1 MSGPAP
7 ISGRRSGN
15 AQALPNAKTAAN
27 PAIPSHRPHRRAR
40 LRRAIPSRSRRRGKD
55 EPRTGPPAMKASIAM
70 RLSGG
75 RCLRAALCLF
85 LGLVF
90 CLVIRPAEAQP
101 MLRIDRENASVR
113 GWQIGL
119 SERFGGCVATTR
131 YTDQT
136 TVWLG
141 FTGEDNTAFLA
152 FTNPN
157 WASIE
162 KNKEYT
168 LVFRAATGRNW
179 SGRFAGFEQ
188 TADEKGLVGFG
199 LRREFIL
206 DLARSAGIQIVFE
219 RRPIARLSLSG
230 SLSAIEG
237 VLLCHRQFAF
247 NPKAGEDRQTRLPPS
262 NERPRDGASRR
273 PGMSTGTGFFVSRD
287 GHVLTNHH
295 VVESCTDVS
304 VTRLGAPP
312 VPATVVGRDPVN
324 DLALLATGMT
334 PARVPSFSPRVRVGE
349 SVYIYGFPL
358 AGLLAT
364 AGNFTIGNI
373 SALAG
378 LRDDTRMLQ
387 HSAPTQP
394 GNSGGALI
402 DERGNVVGIIVSK
415 LNVLALAQRNM
426 DIAQNV
432 NFAIRAGVATNFLD
446 VNGVAGS
453 ERPSEQK
460 LDPATLADQSREFTL
475 QVICNR

>member
-1 MSGPAP
+1 MADRCARVVLCLVLTVLFCLATRSPAD
-7 ISGRRSGN
+7 
-15 AQALPNAKTAAN
+15 AQAL
-27 PAIPSHRPHRRAR
+27 
-40 LRRAIPSRSRRRGKD
+40 
-55 EPRTGPPAMKASIAM
+55 
-70 RLSGG
+70 
-75 RCLRAALCLF
+75 
-85 LGLVF
+85 
-90 CLVIRPAEAQP
+90 
-101 MLRIDRENASVR
+101 LRIDRENTAIR

-141 FTGEDNTAFLA
+141 FTGENSTAFLA

-162 KNKEYT
+162 KNREYT
-168 LVFRAATGRNW
+168 LTFRAATGRNW
-179 SGRFAGFEQ
+179 DGRFAGFEQ
-188 TADEKGLVGFG
+188 TADEKGLVAFG

-206 DLARSAGIQIVFE
+206 DLARSAGIQVIFE
-219 RRPIARLSLSG
+219 RRSIARLSLNG
-230 SLSAIEG
+230 SLGAIEG

-247 NPKAGEDRQTRLPPS
+247 NPKQGENRQTRVPPAGD
-262 NERPRDGASRR
+262 RPREGGSRPR
-273 PGMSTGTGFFVSRD
+273 GMSTGTGFFVSQS

-295 VVESCTDVS
+295 VVEDCTDMS

-312 VPATVVGRDPVN
+312 VPATLVGRDPVN
-324 DLALLATGMT
+324 DLALLTTGIT
-334 PARVPSFSPRVRVGE
+334 PARVPAFSPRVRVGE

-364 AGNFTIGNI
+364 AGNFTIGNV

-394 GNSGGALI
+394 GNSGGALV
-402 DERGNVVGIIVSK
+402 DERGNVVGVIVSK
-415 LNVLALAQRNM
+415 LNVLALAQRNQ

-432 NFAIRAGVATNFLD
+432 NFAIRSGVATNFLE
-446 VNGVAGS
+446 VNGVTNAG
-453 ERPSEQK
+453 RASEQK
-460 LDPATLADQSREFTL
+460 LDPATLADQSRDFTV